1 MNSEMRRRSGRI
13 LERGN
18 GLASLYTRAVR
29 EEKLDEVVELR
40 IRLAEMVRETDR
52 LLADAIADRLQER
65 IDQG

>member
-1 MNSEMRRRSGRI
+1 MNGELKHRSRRI

-18 GLASLYTRAVR
+18 GLTALYARAVR
-29 EEKLDEVVELR
+29 EERLEEVVALR
-40 IRLAEMVRETDR
+40 LQLAEMVRETDR